1 MALTRLKY
9 LLVTL
14 ILLLAAFS
22 YGYNDFLIKRLLE
35 LEKQSV
41 ELWARAIEFNSLI
54 LQDETDQALSDAIKL
69 IDNQVG
75 KSHSRD
81 ESTVYQTLSELLR
94 KVENGRNSFDFVTS
108 ELIIKERVRV
118 PMVVVDE
125 AGEIVASRFVEDI
138 QLTAEFVDK
147 LAGIHE
153 PIEILIGSRENPETQ
168 YVYYGESNLVSTLR
182 YFPYIQFGFIL
193 LLIGIGYTSY
203 RSIINSEQSNLWVG
217 MTKEAAHQLGT
228 PLSGMYGWI
237 ELLRDKLQT
246 GSKSQDEG
254 GIGELSDIQRSE
266 GHRSWE
272 KELEILSE
280 LEQDVHRL
288 STVADRFN
296 KIGSSTDLHPTLLKE
311 HLEQSVQYMRRR
323 LPKTGIDIILTF
335 SDQLD
340 EKFRKP
346 ALNPVLF
353 QWVIENL
360 IKNAA
365 DASSKTIELIV
376 GGESDH
382 LIIDVMDDGSGIDK
396 KLWKEIFRPG
406 YSTKKRGWGL
416 GLTLTKRIVE
426 QYHKGKILVLRSE
439 PGKGTTIRI
448 LIPV

>member
-9 LLVTL
+9 LLVAC
-14 ILLLAAFS
+14 ILLLAALS

-41 ELWARAIEFNSLI
+41 ELWARAIEFNSLRVH
-54 LQDETDQALSDAIKL
+54 DDSDQALATAMQLLERRSVTANGEDSATNRL
-69 IDNQVG
+69 LLD
-75 KSHSRD
+75 
-81 ESTVYQTLSELLR
+81 LLR
-94 KVENGRNSFDFVTS
+94 QVEQGRTSFDFVST

-118 PMVVVDE
+118 PMVVVD
-125 AGEIVASRFVEDI
+125 ASGEIVASRFVDEAL
-138 QLTAEFVDK
+138 LTPEFVEK
-147 LAGIHE
+147 LRNIHD
-153 PIEILIGSRENPETQ
+153 PILIQVGSKENPETQ
-168 YVYYGESNLVSTLR
+168 SVLYGESNLVITLR
-182 YFPYIQFGFIL
+182 YFPYIQFAFIM

-203 RSIINSEQSNLWVG
+203 RSILQSEQSNLWVG

-237 ELLRDKLQT
+237 ELLRDKLQS
-246 GSKSQDEG
+246 GHPSSK
-254 GIGELSDIQRSE
+254 
-266 GHRSWE
+266 E

-296 KIGSSTDLHPTLLKE
+296 KIGSTAELQPTPLKQ

-323 LPKTGIDIILTF
+323 LPKSGVEVILNF
-335 SDQLD
+335 SDQLS
-340 EKFRKP
+340 EKFLTP

-365 DASSKTIELIV
+365 DAMAKNIELYV
-376 GGESDH
+376 SSESDR
-382 LIIDVMDDGSGIDK
+382 LLLDVTDDGTGIEK
-396 KLWKEIFRPG
+396 KYWEEIFRPG

-426 QYHKGKILVLRSE
+426 QYHKGKIQVLKSE
-439 PGKGTTIRI
+439 PGKGSTIRI
-448 LIPV
+448 TLPI